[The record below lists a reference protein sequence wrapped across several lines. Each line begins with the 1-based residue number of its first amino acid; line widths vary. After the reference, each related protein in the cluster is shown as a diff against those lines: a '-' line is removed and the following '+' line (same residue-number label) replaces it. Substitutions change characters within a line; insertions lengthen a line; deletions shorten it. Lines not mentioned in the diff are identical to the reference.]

1 MHAIIWV
8 SLKSTVLSERNLTQK
23 CANCTTPFINIL
35 EQAKLIYSGKR
46 SEQWLPLGVWAGPP
60 SICLCCPEGS
70 WGLLWG

>member
-35 EQAKLIYSGKR
+35 EQAKLIYSEKR
-46 SEQWLPLGVWAGPP
+46 KLDCLSSDIDEQI
-60 SICLCCPEGS
+60 SKYNS
-70 WGLLWG
+70 K